1 MTCVLGGLGS
11 VLGVLVGGLL
21 LGVLESFGAIF
32 FGPEHALTLSF
43 TVLIIF
49 LLFRPSG
56 LMGKR
61 AFV

>member
-1 MTCVLGGLGS
+1 MDGPLSARVL
-11 VLGVLVGGLL
+11 GGLL
-21 LGVLESFGAIF
+21 LGVLESFGARF

-43 TVLIIF
+43 IF

-61 AFV
+61 GFV

>member
-1 MTCVLGGLGS
+1 
-11 VLGVLVGGLL
+11 LL

-43 TVLIIF
+43 SVLIVF

-61 AFV
+61 GFV

>member
-1 MTCVLGGLGS
+1 MDGPLSARVL
-11 VLGVLVGGLL
+11 GGLL

-43 TVLIIF
+43 SVLIIF

-61 AFV
+61 GFV